1 MAIRTPMTILIL
13 AAATVPAFASGTV
26 HSATTEMG
34 YTVHPDHAQPGKS
47 RSEVLAEIEQ
57 SRKDGTWNFHRVGAP
72 LPVKSAGPA
81 LTREQVLAELERAQK
96 HPSWAVRRAGGS
108 VTMP

>member
-1 MAIRTPMTILIL
+1 MLIRTPMAVLVL
-13 AAATVPAFASGTV
+13 AMASVPAFASGTI

-34 YTVHPDHAQPGKS
+34 YTVHPNHAQAGKS

-57 SRKDGTWNFHRVGAP
+57 SKKDGSWNFHRLGVP
-72 LPVKSAGPA
+72 LPVKSSTPA

-96 HPSWAVRRAGGS
+96 HPTWAARRVGAA

>member
-1 MAIRTPMTILIL
+1 MLIRTPMAVLVL
-13 AAATVPAFASGTV
+13 AMASVPAFASGTS

-34 YTVHPDHAQPGKS
+34 YTVHTAHAQAGKS

-57 SRKDGTWNFHRVGAP
+57 SKKDGTWNFHRLGMP
-72 LPVKSAGPA
+72 LPGKSSTPA

-96 HPSWAVRRAGGS
+96 HPTWAARRAGAA